1 MKCSFWW
8 ISGFLLFWHWS
19 CVLFSSVCEA
29 PDPSWECVHK
39 RSADLRWHVGYIWLF
54 CLDLPS
60 PPSTATT
67 FFYYFIIITFFF
79 WSDSSIKMKLIMV
92 SAGGNRRCCDTTW
105 GILVNSVHDQENGWP
120 LYVFMRDCLPF
131 TLHLSLQSTSIQFW
145 TTGFLMLL
153 ISSPADIN

>member
-1 MKCSFWW
+1 MWGTWSIMRMCSQT
-8 ISGFLLFWHWS
+8 ISWSEMACWLHLTFLF
-19 CVLFSSVCEA
+19 
-29 PDPSWECVHK
+29 
-39 RSADLRWHVGYIWLF
+39 R
-54 CLDLPS
+54 
-60 PPSTATT
+60 PPLTSFYRNH
-67 FFYYFIIITFFF
+67 FFFIILLLLLFFF